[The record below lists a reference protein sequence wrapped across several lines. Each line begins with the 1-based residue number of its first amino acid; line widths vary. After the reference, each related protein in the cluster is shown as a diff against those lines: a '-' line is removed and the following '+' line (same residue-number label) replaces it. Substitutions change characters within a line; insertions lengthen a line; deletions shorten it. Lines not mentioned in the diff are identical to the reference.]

1 MALLLAF
8 ASAAL
13 SSSSVITNTLAFQP
27 VGFYQGIHSRSTNLA
42 AYRNYY
48 RNHDGFGT
56 SSQLGMS
63 FSYNVEGDD
72 DDDEI
77 EEEFDVE
84 KFMEERRLRK
94 AAEEAAGN
102 SGKEEDLADEFYKN
116 LRVRNIGRNTRLDR
130 LRRKPQLFSS
140 DVRNSED
147 EDDEDNENAEVND
160 DEPVREF
167 TASEMNIFKGYDDFG
182 VGKLAGNVTITNKDL
197 YNTLKERVL
206 ESPSSFQKL
215 TKGADDEIATDDTYT
230 DKSYTPPTTIP
241 DSELTAGEVVTTV
254 LEALR
259 NNDVPT
265 KNKGVEVLFA
275 YSSSASILADPS
287 RAPSVDEY
295 ADGLK
300 TSSDSRILLDH
311 RDVVFDKADYSQDHK
326 RAFINVRLKDA
337 EGTFT
342 GVNFMLSMRS
352 SDQCWLIDSHLVKA
366 RGLRRGKRW

>member
-1 MALLLAF
+1 M
-8 ASAAL
+8 
-13 SSSSVITNTLAFQP
+13 
-27 VGFYQGIHSRSTNLA
+27 
-42 AYRNYY
+42 
-48 RNHDGFGT
+48 
-56 SSQLGMS
+56 
-63 FSYNVEGDD
+63 
-72 DDDEI
+72 
-77 EEEFDVE
+77 
-84 KFMEERRLRK
+84 
-94 AAEEAAGN
+94 
-102 SGKEEDLADEFYKN
+102 
-116 LRVRNIGRNTRLDR
+116 
-130 LRRKPQLFSS
+130 
-140 DVRNSED
+140 
-147 EDDEDNENAEVND
+147 ND

-182 VGKLAGNVTITNKDL
+182 VGKLAGVYVCVFMSVKYLSLDKCFDADFFRIFPGNVTITNKDL